1 VKSRVRL
8 GLLALRRAMTGDELA
23 GDESTEG
30 GAR

>member
-8 GLLALRRAMTGDELA
+8 GLLALRGALTGDALA

-30 GAR
+30 GGR